1 MVYLSLFH
9 WTYAFGPGET
19 RGMTA
24 PPPVYVPLVT
34 PFTAS
39 GAVALDAL
47 EALARGLLAE
57 GAAGLVALGTT
68 GEPESL
74 EPAERAA
81 VAGLV
86 GRVCREAGAY
96 FALGVGGGREL
107 GPWPVEPDALLATVP
122 AFVRPG
128 EAGVVAHFTALA
140 ARSSVPL
147 LVYHVPYRTGQPL
160 TARALRALA
169 AIPGVVGVKYA
180 VGGIDADTV
189 DLLGDRPAGFGV
201 LAGDDVFAPALL
213 ALGAT
218 GVIAASAHLDTAAWV
233 RLAATGDRALGHR
246 LAARAAGLFREPNP
260 TVVKAALHA
269 EGRIPTADVRPPLL
283 PASPESLAMLPPAVR
298 LGN

>member
-1 MVYLSLFH
+1 
-9 WTYAFGPGET
+9 
-19 RGMTA
+19 MTA

-39 GAVALDAL
+39 GAVAYDAL
-47 EALARGLLAE
+47 EALARGLLAD
-57 GAAGLVALGTT
+57 GAAGLLALGTT

-81 VAGLV
+81 VAELV

-96 FALGVGGGREL
+96 FALGVGGGRDL

-140 ARSSVPL
+140 ARSRLPL

-160 TARALRALA
+160 TARTLRALA
-169 AIPGVVGVKYA
+169 AIPGVTGVKYA
-180 VGGIDADTV
+180 AGGIDADTV
-189 DLLGDRPAGFGV
+189 DLLGDRPAGFDV

-218 GVIAASAHLDTAAWV
+218 GVVAASAHLDTAAWV
-233 RLAATGDRALGHR
+233 HLAATGDRALGHR
-246 LAARAAGLFREPNP
+246 LAARAAALFREPNP
-260 TVVKAALHA
+260 IVIKAALHA
-269 EGRIPTADVRPPLL
+269 EGRIPTADVRLPLL
-283 PASPESLAMLPPAVR
+283 PASAASLAALPPAVGPAVR
-298 LGN
+298 LGT